1 MQLEKDG
8 EIKVNA
14 IEAEKLF
21 KKLLNQQLKCHL
33 CKLPIEG
40 IAKLKFHL
48 LYHKIGP
55 ERYESYLKR
64 KRNQNNTG
72 EKQSKFFYH

>member
-14 IEAEKLF
+14 VEAE
-21 KKLLNQQLKCHL
+21 KLLNQQLKCHL

-55 ERYESYLKR
+55 ERYESHLKR
-64 KRNQNNTG
+64 KRNQNTG
-72 EKQSKFFYH
+72 EKQSKFFCH